1 MYHEFDFFNG
11 DQTIRCLVSDLA
23 DCERIQNILDCM
35 TEDRQEVVLAYM
47 EAIDDD
53 IEHAV
58 EDVDNND
65 DICLYGYLNETLEE
79 YARDLGRLD
88 RWKTHSR
95 TTSTMKDSQERWKM
109 TDIMKLAMVSCMHT
123 KKGRSH
129 YAWKN

>member
-79 YARDLGRLD
+79 YARDLVDDGAFGQVEDTLKDYIDYEGLARALED
-88 RWKTHSR
+88 DGYHE
-95 TTSTMKDSQERWKM
+95 TSYG
-109 TDIMKLAMVSCMHT
+109 IL
-123 KKGRSH
+123 
-129 YAWKN
+129 YAH